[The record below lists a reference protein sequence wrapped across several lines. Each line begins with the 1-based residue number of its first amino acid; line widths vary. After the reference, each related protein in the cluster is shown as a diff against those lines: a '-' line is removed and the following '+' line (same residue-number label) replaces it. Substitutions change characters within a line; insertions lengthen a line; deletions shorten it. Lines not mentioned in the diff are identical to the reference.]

1 MVPAKKSLGSR
12 NNKGRFVM
20 RHSQAHLTNDNV
32 NFRKAAEAIF
42 AEERANQH
50 GVLVKRIEE
59 MSYLTSSRQKKMLR

>member
-1 MVPAKKSLGSR
+1 
-12 NNKGRFVM
+12 M